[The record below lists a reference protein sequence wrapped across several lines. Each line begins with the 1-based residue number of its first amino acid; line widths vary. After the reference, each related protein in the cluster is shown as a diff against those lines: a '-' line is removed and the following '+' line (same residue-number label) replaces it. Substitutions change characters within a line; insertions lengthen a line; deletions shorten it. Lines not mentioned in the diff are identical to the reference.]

1 METMQFSAVVV
12 LTLLSMKLLLLP
24 RRAAENAVASKA
36 RWLMV
41 CGTSLLALQF
51 LLQYVLKLRA
61 MGVTQAVML
70 NLALFIPSSTLLSLA
85 VLYLQRQGKISQ
97 LERWIGVPVWI
108 VAMTMIAVSTYA
120 GGKPLLAGAREVR
133 WAEWGA
139 SLCYAGIQFFYTYR
153 HLRELRRMRQA
164 LQDYYDRDMD
174 GILRWMQVSVVVLA
188 FLAVLAPLFIFG
200 SGSWLAIYG
209 IFSFMGIFY
218 LVDSFCSYVVSSAP
232 AKMKEAEE
240 EEQENESVRERS
252 EKTSATENRTGIER
266 KRIEAPGSTKSENS
280 PCDGQKED
288 EEEEREAML
297 RVDTAVEAWLNRG
310 GHMKDGIKMPNTA
323 DDMGVPRYL
332 LALWLRKQGLKYSE
346 WMTRLRI
353 EEAKRTLK
361 AHPDW
366 SNEAVAQHCGFHD
379 RSYFQTLFKR
389 MTGFTPAQFVA
400 QP

>member
-1 METMQFSAVVV
+1 MQFSAVVV
-12 LTLLSMKLLLLP
+12 MTLLSLKLLLLP
-24 RRAAENAVASKA
+24 HRAAENAVASKA

-70 NLALFIPSSTLLSLA
+70 NLAMFIPCSALLSVA
-85 VLYLQRQGKISQ
+85 ILYLQRQGKVSR
-97 LERWIGVPVWI
+97 LERWIGIPVWV
-108 VAMTMIAVSTYA
+108 VAMTLIVVSTYA
-120 GGKPLLAGAREVR
+120 GGKPLLAGTREVR

-139 SLCYAGIQFFYTYR
+139 SLCYAGMQFFYTYR
-153 HLRELRRMRQA
+153 HLRELRRMRRA
-164 LQDYYDRDMD
+164 LEDYYDRNMD
-174 GILRWMQVSVVVLA
+174 GILRWMQVSVIALA
-188 FLAVLAPLFIFG
+188 FLSVLAPVFIFG
-200 SGSWLAIYG
+200 SGSWLAVYG

-232 AKMKEAEE
+232 AKLKEAE
-240 EEQENESVRERS
+240 QS
-252 EKTSATENRTGIER
+252 
-266 KRIEAPGSTKSENS
+266 
-280 PCDGQKED
+280 
-288 EEEEREAML
+288 EEEERKEMKVERAEMRDEGVEQREEKGDEGVEILEEEAMQ
-297 RVDTAVEAWLNRG
+297 RVNNAVEAWLAKG
-310 GHMKDGIKMPNTA
+310 GHMKEGIKMPTA
-323 DDMGVPRYL
+323 ADEIGVPRYL
-332 LALWLRKQGLKYSE
+332 LTSWLRNQGLKYSE

-389 MTGFTPAQFVA
+389 MTGFTPAQFVEK
-400 QP
+400 Q

>member
-12 LTLLSMKLLLLP
+12 LTLLSLKLLLLP
-24 RRAAENAVASKA
+24 HRAAENVVASKA

-70 NLALFIPSSTLLSLA
+70 NLALFIPSSALLSVA
-85 VLYLQRQGKISQ
+85 ILYLQRQGKVSR
-97 LERWIGVPVWI
+97 LEKWIAVPLWF
-108 VAMTMIAVSTYA
+108 VAMTMIAVSAY
-120 GGKPLLAGAREVR
+120 GKPLLAGTREVR

-200 SGSWLAIYG
+200 SGPWLAVYG

-240 EEQENESVRERS
+240 EELENESALERS
-252 EKTSATENRTGIER
+252 EKAIAAENRAGLEEGR
-266 KRIEAPGSTKSENS
+266 KVAPGTALSEDS
-280 PCDGQKED
+280 GRDEQEET
-288 EEEEREAML
+288 EEEEKEAML
-297 RVDTAVEAWLNRG
+297 RVDSAVESWLTRG
-310 GHMKDGIKMPNTA
+310 GHMRDGIKMPNAA
-323 DDMGVPRYL
+323 DEIGVPRYL

-400 QP
+400 KQ